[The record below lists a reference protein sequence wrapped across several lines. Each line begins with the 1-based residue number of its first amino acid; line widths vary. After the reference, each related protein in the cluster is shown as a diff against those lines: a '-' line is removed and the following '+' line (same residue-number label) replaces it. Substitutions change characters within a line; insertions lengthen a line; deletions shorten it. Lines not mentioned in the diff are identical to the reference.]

1 MLVPDMQLISK
12 LNKGFRFLLCVID
25 IYRYLYLQLLM
36 LFKNESN
43 PKPIKISEDKFSEF
57 YNKSM
62 KSWLEKVDIEMYS
75 PHN

>member
-1 MLVPDMQLISK
+1 
-12 LNKGFRFLLCVID
+12 
-25 IYRYLYLQLLM
+25 M